1 MPRKRRTRS
10 DREMGASS
18 EAGEVLCQSASHRL
32 LRGQAHLAG
41 PKPGDFFVIWF
52 SERLKGNARPLGR
65 RRGASLTRHNHVVTG
80 PPADLSERKERTKM
94 TRRRV
99 VANRTRIPRR
109 HYKPTAAPM

>member
-1 MPRKRRTRS
+1 
-10 DREMGASS
+10 MGASS
-18 EAGEVLCQSASHRL
+18 EAGVVLCQSASHRL

-41 PKPGDFFVIWF
+41 PKPNDFFVIWF

-94 TRRRV
+94 TRRRGSSEQG
-99 VANRTRIPRR
+99 TRIPRR